1 MIGAGSIL
9 PHGQFERSGTMA
21 SKITVEE
28 ANAFL
33 EEAFES
39 GPERSRVTHMED
51 GIAVMRLEVTNANLR
66 PGGYISG
73 PTQMGMCDSAA
84 YMAVMTKVGITPMAV
99 TSSLTMNFLR
109 PCVGEAVEAEAEVMR
124 IGRSLAVMDVT
135 VRVAGSAKTCSHAV
149 VTYALPKAEED

>member
-1 MIGAGSIL
+1 MGNLRGRAM
-9 PHGQFERSGTMA
+9 T

-33 EEAFES
+33 GEAFEA
-39 GPERSRVTHMED
+39 GPERSRVIKMED
-51 GIAVMRLEVTNANLR
+51 GLAVMSLTVTGANLR
-66 PGGYISG
+66 PGGYVSG
-73 PTQMGMCDSAA
+73 PTQMAMCDSAA

-109 PCVGEAVEAEAEVMR
+109 PCVGDAVEAEAEVMR

-135 VRVAGSAKTCSHAV
+135 VRVAGTSKTCSHAV
-149 VTYALPKAEED
+149 VTYALPKEDED